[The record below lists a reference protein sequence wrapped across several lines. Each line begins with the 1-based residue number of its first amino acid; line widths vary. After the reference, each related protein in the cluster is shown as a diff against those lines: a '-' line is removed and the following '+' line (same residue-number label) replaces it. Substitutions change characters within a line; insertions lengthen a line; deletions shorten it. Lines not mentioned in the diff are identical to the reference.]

1 MRELKLRSFFPAVH
15 FVNHFLKK
23 NERTNVFQVFQQFIK
38 KRKKKLQEKEAQDVG
53 NINKIKFE
61 PSGNLVDQ
69 AFMQF
74 NDNLVRNEDLENQ
87 IRNG

>member
-1 MRELKLRSFFPAVH
+1 MFFKCS
-15 FVNHFLKK
+15 NNLSKK
-23 NERTNVFQVFQQFIK
+23 E
-38 KRKKKLQEKEAQDVG
+38 KKKLQEKEAQDVG